1 MTPGTA
7 EEVLGRLT
15 AALKSGATATLSG
28 DGVLFRSGVVTPLSA
43 VAEFDSVWE
52 SGTRDTTSA
61 AGYTAAE
68 VLTMVLDAYDFEQA
82 QR

>member
-1 MTPGTA
+1 MTPDTA
-7 EEVLGRLT
+7 VDVLERLT
-15 AALKSGATATLSG
+15 VALKGGAVITLSG
-28 DGVLFRSGVVTPLSA
+28 EGVLMRSGVVTPLSA

-52 SGTRDTTSA
+52 AGTRDTARA

-68 VLTMVLDAYDFEQA
+68 VLGMTLSAYEFEQA